1 MTTLFKLSSIMLFA
15 TLAFTLPSCSREDS
29 ETNTEKDAD
38 KRNEEKF
45 AREGERD
52 ADFVV
57 DAYTDAMIE
66 IRMAERV
73 KSMLITQEAKNVAD
87 MMITEHTAMNNDLR
101 ALATKKQISLP
112 TELTRMQQDDID
124 DVADE
129 SGINIDQEYLDKAV
143 SMHRDAI
150 DHFEKA
156 STKAN
161 DPEVQSVFAAALPKL
176 RTHLDMAKTAR
187 DRVNEQDKNYKK
199 STNKSIKDENEVG
212 GRR

>member
-1 MTTLFKLSSIMLFA
+1 MLFA
-15 TLAFTLPSCSREDS
+15 TLAFTLPSCDRSDS
-29 ETNTEKDAD
+29 ETNTEKDAE

-57 DAYTDAMIE
+57 DAYTDGMIE

-73 KSMLITQEAKNVAD
+73 KGLLVTQDAKNVAD

-129 SGINIDQEYLDKAV
+129 AGINVDQEYLDKAV
-143 SMHRDAI
+143 SMHRDAV
-150 DHFEKA
+150 DHAEKA
-156 STKAN
+156 SSKAN
-161 DPEVQSVFAAALPKL
+161 DTEVQSAFAAALPKL
-176 RTHLDMAKTAR
+176 RSHLDMAKTAR
-187 DRVNEQDKNYKK
+187 DRVNEQDKNYNKN
-199 STNKSIKDENEVG
+199 TNKNIKDENEVG